1 MKKVL
6 VLLFMLFSLS
16 LAGCEI
22 PENVPDPNS
31 PDGPEPKNGDST
43 EEPIA
48 KTDTKTLAY
57 STYLAGSLLSQSEP
71 QNNESGSKAPTLLNT
86 ETEAMTK
93 IEQELGD
100 VSTYF
105 NRLRVFLDHGLSNP
119 FTIEDDLD
127 VNEDYAFEMRYTVEE
142 NTYTLL
148 FNEDEDGV
156 LNGILITSG
165 KEFTLSGERE
175 SENEDGESEE
185 EIYLKTI
192 DNENENN
199 FIEIEMESSI
209 EDNENAFEMAL
220 HSVIDGVEKELSI
233 EFESEEGEAS
243 IAIETENGNSY
254 SFERESEDDGV
265 TEYYFEYEIDSTEGE
280 VELVI
285 TRQNDGS
292 EIYTYTIEED
302 GNEKVIEETEDDD
315 DDEDETDDTDD
326 DEEEG
331 EDDSLSL

>member
-6 VLLFMLFSLS
+6 LALFMLFSLS

-22 PENVPDPNS
+22 PENDPDPN
-31 PDGPEPKNGDST
+31 EPNDPNGSDTT

-57 STYLAGSLLSQSEP
+57 STYLAGSLLSESDGESETT
-71 QNNESGSKAPTLLNT
+71 SHFGPTLLNT
-86 ETEAMTK
+86 TSEAMTK
-93 IEQELGD
+93 IEQELGE

-142 NTYTLL
+142 KTYTLL
-148 FNEDEDGV
+148 FNEDDNGV
-156 LNGILITSG
+156 LSGILITSG

-175 SENEDGESEE
+175 SESEDGESEE

-192 DNENENN
+192 DTENANN

-209 EDNENAFEMAL
+209 EDSENAFEMSL

-233 EFESEEGEAS
+233 EFESEDGEAA
-243 IAIETENGNSY
+243 IAIETEAGNSY

-265 TEYYFEYEIDSTEGE
+265 TEYYFEYTIDGVEGE
-280 VELVI
+280 VELTI
-285 TRQNDGS
+285 TKQSDGS
-292 EIYTYTIEED
+292 EVYTYTIEED
-302 GNEKVIEETEDDD
+302 GEETVIEETEDDD
-315 DDEDETDDTDD
+315 EDSEDESDDTDED
-326 DEEEG
+326 DEEG